1 MVIPNFFIYF
11 NPTPTESILRQ
22 VKASTNNTTHTR
34 SRALTRP
41 ATTVAISELENY
53 NSVMSTGM
61 ATNVHHSNPNFLYP
75 TNNRSQ
81 QTQLCLSDGTLFFPS
96 QIPTF
101 LLRVK
106 LKIGGEARARL
117 IGAITEQLA
126 DWEALCRASFAGLD

>member
-11 NPTPTESILRQ
+11 NPTPTENILRQ
-22 VKASTNNTTHTR
+22 VKVSTNNTTHTH

-61 ATNVHHSNPNFLYP
+61 ATNVHHSNLNFLYP

-81 QTQLCLSDGTLFFPS
+81 QTQLCLSDGILFFPP
-96 QIPTF
+96 QISTF
-101 LLRVK
+101 LRIK

-117 IGAITEQLA
+117 ASTITEQLA
-126 DWEALCRASFAGLD
+126 DCEALSRASFAGLD